1 MVLISLKSKEMTDKQ
16 PTALRL
22 AGWLEKWARDYAGT
36 QLEDMALTDAAAELR
51 RLHEANEAFG
61 KRQEWWNERMFELE
75 QQRNE
80 LLEALKMAWPLI
92 ETEKLKQDGSYGSN
106 FVQAKAD
113 RIRAVYEKARAAI
126 ASAEGK
132 Q

>member
-1 MVLISLKSKEMTDKQ
+1 MTDKQ
-16 PTALRL
+16 PEALRL
-22 AGWLEKWARDYAGT
+22 AD
-36 QLEDMALTDAAAELR
+36 ALDAAPYSCGCTMEAAAELR
-51 RLHEANEAFG
+51 RLHAENA
-61 KRQEWWNERMFELE
+61 
-75 QQRNE
+75 E

-113 RIRAVYEKARAAI
+113 RIRAVYEKSRAAI
-126 ASAEGK
+126 AKVEGK